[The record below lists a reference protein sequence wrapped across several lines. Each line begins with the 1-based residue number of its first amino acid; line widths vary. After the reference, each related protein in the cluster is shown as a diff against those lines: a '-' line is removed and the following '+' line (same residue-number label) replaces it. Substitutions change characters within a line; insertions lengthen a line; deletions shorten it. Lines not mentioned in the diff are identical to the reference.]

1 MRLTFTV
8 EHSHVDGERSYTS
21 IVDLN
26 DKAGIEII
34 EAHAR
39 TMIKILADQATKD
52 CESDDED
59 EDDWKKVN
67 T

>member
-8 EHSHVDGERSYTS
+8 EHSHVDGERTYTS
-21 IVDLN
+21 TVELS
-26 DKAGIEII
+26 DKASIEAI